1 MEEEEVTKIAELARR
16 KMNLEVGAEM
26 KEMEDLKVQKEK
38 AKEEL
43 KHISS

>member
-1 MEEEEVTKIAELARR
+1 MTKIAELARR
-16 KMNLEVGAEM
+16 KMNLEDCAEM
-26 KEMEDLKVQKEK
+26 KEMEDLKVEKEK